1 MPLLREGIAIG
12 AILIRRTEVHHVP
25 KNKSRNPPHIGRE
38 TVTGRVVLERRV
50 VHVPNV
56 RADPEYHYVE
66 QIDDF
71 RAILG
76 VPLLR
81 ESVPI
86 GVIIISRTDARPFT
100 ARHIDL
106 VTTFAD
112 QAVIA
117 IENVRLL
124 QELQARNRDLTEALE
139 QQTATSEVLK
149 VINSSRT
156 ELQPVLDVV
165 AENATR
171 LCDATS
177 TVIWR
182 LDGDLLQRAA
192 VYGPMP
198 APHMPLPVSRGT
210 VVGRAVVDRQTVH
223 VEDVAAEVDTE
234 FPEAKALRQATG
246 TRTTLAI
253 PLLREGVPIGVISIR
268 RADVRPFT
276 DKQFALLKTFADQ
289 AVIARVSSK
298 RRRLEITI

>member
-1 MPLLREGIAIG
+1 M
-12 AILIRRTEVHHVP
+12 
-25 KNKSRNPPHIGRE
+25 
-38 TVTGRVVLERRV
+38 LERRV
-50 VHVPNV
+50 VHVPDV

-100 ARHIDL
+100 ARQIDL

-149 VINSSRT
+149 VINSSPT

-192 VYGPMP
+192 VTGRCQLRICRYLSVVEQSS
-198 APHMPLPVSRGT
+198 AEPLLTGKRYMS
-210 VVGRAVVDRQTVH
+210 
-223 VEDVAAEVDTE
+223 
-234 FPEAKALRQATG
+234 KMLRQNLILSFRRPKLFGRRQA
-246 TRTTLAI
+246 LVP
-253 PLLREGVPIGVISIR
+253 PLRSRCCE
-268 RADVRPFT
+268 
-276 DKQFALLKTFADQ
+276 
-289 AVIARVSSK
+289 RVFP
-298 RRRLEITI
+298 LE